1 MHTTLKIYF
10 LFLTVFSI
18 DISSYQLFCSNR
30 SACVHEQSDMFVK
43 VHHSIV
49 HNSSKMETMK
59 ISTDSKMD
67 KLCVYIVEFNK

>member
-1 MHTTLKIYF
+1 M
-10 LFLTVFSI
+10 
-18 DISSYQLFCSNR
+18 
-30 SACVHEQSDMFVK
+30 HEQSDMFVK